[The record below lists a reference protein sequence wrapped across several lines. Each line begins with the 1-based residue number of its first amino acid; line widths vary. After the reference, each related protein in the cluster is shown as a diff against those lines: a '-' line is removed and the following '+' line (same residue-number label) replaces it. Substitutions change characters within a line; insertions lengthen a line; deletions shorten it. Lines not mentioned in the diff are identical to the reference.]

1 MSQGY
6 SMKHIGITIV
16 VSLIVVVLISPLLR
30 PKGESLAGSAAEA
43 TPEVRAAVEAYRDT
57 MTGVLHDSEVKF
69 KAGTGS
75 MAELL
80 LAQLACDLARL
91 EFFALDAPGGNGAAR
106 AVVKIYYLGKLRTLA
121 QTPGALED
129 TTRIRITQEE
139 CLARIELAGK
149 ETELSGNEA
158 FAEARAEWERNPAP
172 ENLKRMFE
180 AELK

>member
-1 MSQGY
+1 M
-6 SMKHIGITIV
+6 
-16 VSLIVVVLISPLLR
+16 
-30 PKGESLAGSAAEA
+30 
-43 TPEVRAAVEAYRDT
+43 
-57 MTGVLHDSEVKF
+57 
-69 KAGTGS
+69 
-75 MAELL
+75 
-80 LAQLACDLARL
+80 
-91 EFFALDAPGGNGAAR
+91 
-106 AVVKIYYLGKLRTLA
+106 KIYYLGKLRTLA